1 MSCTVCG
8 HDHRATVALCGQCG
22 HVHIPGE
29 TACPVPYMAKL
40 VPLAPAYVDDGGC
53 TVCAVSLTCP
63 VHYPEASS

>member
-1 MSCTVCG
+1 
-8 HDHRATVALCGQCG
+8 
-22 HVHIPGE
+22 
-29 TACPVPYMAKL
+29 MAKL